1 MEMDSNPYG
10 SPASTSVSDTID
22 ASWSLRVRA
31 GMKTLLWWLLYFY
44 PMIVT
49 SSLHAAWG
57 LSALKLGRPPIPYR
71 EYPESFLITVCTI
84 VAGLG
89 AVGIPLMIPAGF
101 VFSFSQPFGQRDATK
116 VTTSMRLTSAAI
128 YVLMFAV
135 AARLHLGDPFEAAK
149 WFWD

>member
-1 MEMDSNPYG
+1 MEMESNPYG
-10 SPASTSVSDTID
+10 SPASTSVSDTIV
-22 ASWSLRVRA
+22 APWPIRIRA

-71 EYPESFLITVCTI
+71 EYPEGFLITVCGL

-89 AVGIPLMIPAGF
+89 SVGIPLMIPAGL
-101 VFSFSQPFGQRDATK
+101 VFSFSHPFAHRDATK
-116 VTTSMRLTSAAI
+116 VTTSMRFTSLAI

-135 AARLHLGDPFEAAK
+135 AARLHHGDPFEAAK